1 MILKT
6 KIYQCLFPA
15 SLLKVVCIFIFLF
28 ITICLST
35 LPATANTLY
44 STTKKDS
51 TKESVK
57 VKVIAGNKDCIF
69 NRKYIRYKIDIT
81 NTYKTAQEGTV
92 VYEVRNDRNKQL
104 FGGVFNVHVNAK
116 GILSIPI
123 KFTVNAPGFYEI
135 SSRINVTDYDDTI
148 ATVFGYKPKLIRTPL
163 HKPADFDKFWE
174 DAKADLKKVEPKY
187 TIEYSKTQSNSTH
200 KFYNVEMQSLDNITI
215 HGWISIPRLAGKFPV
230 ILVMPGYKQILQ
242 PFFPDDQAIF
252 CLTVRSVS
260 QMNKANKNPHFES
273 EYCMVNIDD
282 KNNFIYRGA
291 YMDCLRA
298 VDFLFANYKLG
309 LDTNRIIVFG
319 GSQGGSFALVTAA
332 LDHRVSICGAD
343 NPIYCDMHNY
353 YEIANNKR
361 PDAFPI
367 KYYNQYLRQTA
378 IQKETLL
385 RTLDYFDVQNF
396 IPNIKCPVLIA
407 LGTLDPIAPPACVY
421 AAYNKVG
428 PAARRKSEI
437 HILSNVGHE
446 ITEEYSFI
454 KFLWIEENTVE
465 IQGH

>member
-1 MILKT
+1 MTTVKKT
-6 KIYQCLFPA
+6 YQSLFPI
-15 SLLKVVCIFIFLF
+15 LPQKGMCIFVFL
-28 ITICLST
+28 ILT
-35 LPATANTLY
+35 LFYINQKASAFSIETK
-44 STTKKDS
+44 TKKDS
-51 TKESVK
+51 IVETVRVK
-57 VKVIAGNKDCIF
+57 VSAGNKDCIF
-69 NRKYIRYKIDIT
+69 NRKYIRYKIDIV
-81 NTYKTAQEGTV
+81 NNYKTKQEGKVT
-92 VYEVRNDRNKQL
+92 YEIRNDRNKQL
-104 FGGVFNVHVNAK
+104 FGGVFNVQINRK
-116 GILSIPI
+116 EFLSIPL
-123 KFTVNAPGFYEI
+123 KFKVTAPGFYEL
-135 SSRINVTDYDDTI
+135 STRINITDYDDTI
-148 ATVFGYKPKLIRTPL
+148 ATVFGYKPKLINTPL

-174 DAKADLKKVEPKY
+174 DAKNELKKVEPKY
-187 TIEYSKTQSNSTH
+187 VIEYSKTQSTSTH
-200 KFYNVEMQSLDNITI
+200 KFYNVEMQSLDNVTI
-215 HGWISIPRLAGKFPV
+215 HGWISIPRLIGRFPV

-252 CLTVRSVS
+252 CLTVRSVA
-260 QMNKANKNPHFES
+260 QMNKLNKNSRLEP
-273 EYCMVNIDD
+273 EYCMVNIED
-282 KNNFIYRGA
+282 KNNFIYKGA

-298 VDFLFANYKLG
+298 VDFIFANYKLG
-309 LDTNRIIVFG
+309 MDTNRIIVFG

-332 LDHRVSICGAD
+332 MDHRVSICGAD

-367 KYYNQYLRQTA
+367 KYYNQYLRQTGS
-378 IQKETLL
+378 QKETLL
-385 RTLDYFDVQNF
+385 RTLDYYDVQNF
-396 IPNIKCPVLIA
+396 IPNIKCPVLVA